1 MLARR
6 KPRHCE
12 IALKQK
18 RLLDLHL
25 DGDITT
31 EQFRSKSA
39 ELEEPRVAAEGQ
51 LEAACSRLGRLKD
64 IERSKRWAS
73 GPSKDGKGE
82 FEYVAETQAIGPQV
96 EELDPPVEPRL
107 YSTPEQPMPPASS

>member
-12 IALKQK
+12 IDLKQK
-18 RLLDLHL
+18 RLLDPHL

-39 ELEEPRVAAEGQ
+39 ELEEARVAAEGQ
-51 LEAACSRLGRLKD
+51 LEAARSRLGRLKD
-64 IERSKRWAS
+64 IERSKRWTS
-73 GPSKDGKGE
+73 GPSKDGKGH
-82 FEYVAETQAIGPQV
+82 FEYAAEPQAIGPQV
-96 EELDPPVEPRL
+96 DELAPPVEPRL
-107 YSTPEQPMPPASS
+107 YSTPEQPMPASS